1 MSNLSSL
8 QYFIPDLFLTASILV
23 VIVVD
28 LLLKKEQKIV
38 TAYLTA
44 SALLITF
51 FLVYQQYGYGFNSLF
66 EGMIVLDSFAV
77 YFKLLTALSTL
88 IIVFMSL
95 PTLRQHAEYYTL
107 LLVVT
112 LGMFLMAEVNDLLM
126 IILSMELVGLVSYVL
141 AGFKKWEV
149 KSNEASLKYVLYG
162 AASTGVMAF
171 GFSYIYGMTGHTNLY
186 AIQQAILNSH
196 MQPLPLFVAFIM
208 VLAGLGYKIAMV
220 PFHFWVPDVYEGAP
234 TPITAFFSVGP
245 KAAGLALF
253 IRFLITVVAHPGS
266 AGAANFAQNI
276 PIQAPLLLAVLAV
289 ATMTLGNVSALLQ
302 KNIKR
307 MLGYSAIAHVGY
319 MLMALV
325 VFNNQGIGAVMFY
338 MVVYLFMNF
347 GAFWIVE
354 TMTPK
359 LQSEEISSYTGLGY
373 RAPFAAVAMGVFMF
387 SLTGLPPL
395 AGFVGKVYL
404 FAAVIKQQWY
414 ILAVIGV
421 LNSVISLYYYAYVV
435 KVMFLDRGPED
446 APAVSVG
453 LYHNILIWILLIPTL
468 VMGLYWSPV
477 IKVTMNSIGFFF
489 GQ

>member
-1 MSNLSSL
+1 
-8 QYFIPDLFLTASILV
+8 LV
-23 VIVVD
+23 
-28 LLLKKEQKIV
+28 
-38 TAYLTA
+38 
-44 SALLITF
+44 TF
-51 FLVYQQYGYGFNSLF
+51 FLVYQQFGYGFNSLF

-88 IIVFMSL
+88 ITVFMSL
-95 PTLRQHAEYYTL
+95 PTFRQHAEYYVL

-112 LGMFLMAEVNDLLM
+112 LGMFLMAEVNNLLM
-126 IILSMELVGLVSYVL
+126 IILAMELVGLVSYVL

-162 AASTGVMAF
+162 AVSTGVMAF

-186 AIQQAILNSH
+186 AIQQALLNSNI
-196 MQPLPLFVAFIM
+196 QQLPMFVAFIM
-208 VLAGLGYKIAMV
+208 VLFGLGYKIAMV
-220 PFHFWVPDVYEGAP
+220 PFHFWVPDVYEGSP

-245 KAAGLALF
+245 KAAGLALL
-253 IRFLITVVAHPGS
+253 IRFLITVVAHPGT
-266 AGAANFAQNI
+266 AASTYVQNV
-276 PIQAPLLLAVLAV
+276 PVQAPLLLAVLAV

-302 KNIKR
+302 TNIKR

-354 TMTPK
+354 TMTPH
-359 LQSEEISSYTGLGY
+359 LQSEEISAYTGLGY
-373 RAPFAAVAMGVFMF
+373 RASFVAVAMGVFMF

-395 AGFVGKVYL
+395 AGFIGKVYL

-414 ILAVIGV
+414 LLAVIGV
-421 LNSVISLYYYAYVV
+421 LNSVVSLYYYAYVV

-446 APAVSVG
+446 APAIKVG

-489 GQ
+489 GK